1 MDLFAVVKLK
11 EPKRVTVGVRPL
23 REGEEPI
30 LQATEGH
37 LTVFG
42 PVARENSPPA
52 ATLVVPVQ
60 SVPPTGEQSPVEEE
74 AHVESS
80 NSVEILE
87 PVAEVQRGKRK
98 EASSGGYGTGTSKRR
113 RHLIADEESA
123 TPDDMSVSD
132 AEKSLPKSP
141 PLV

>member
-23 REGEEPI
+23 REGEQPI

-42 PVARENSPPA
+42 PAAPQDSPPA
-52 ATLVVPVQ
+52 AVLVAPVQ
-60 SVPPTGEQSPVEEE
+60 VVPPTEEKSPVEEE
-74 AHVESS
+74 THVEAS

-87 PVAEVQRGKRK
+87 PAEVRREKRK
-98 EASSGGYGTGTSKRR
+98 EASSGGYVVGTSKRR
-113 RHLIADEESA
+113 RRLIGEEESDAPDEMSA
-123 TPDDMSVSD
+123 TS
-132 AEKSLPKSP
+132 AQKNQARSP

>member
-23 REGEEPI
+23 REGEQPI

-42 PVARENSPPA
+42 PVEREDSPPA
-52 ATLVVPVQ
+52 AVLVAPVQ
-60 SVPPTGEQSPVEEE
+60 VVPPTEEKSPVEEE
-74 AHVESS
+74 THVESS

-87 PVAEVQRGKRK
+87 PAEVRREKRK
-98 EASSGGYGTGTSKRR
+98 EASSGGYGAGTSKRR

-123 TPDDMSVSD
+123 APDEMSYTS
-132 AEKSLPKSP
+132 AEKNQAKSP

>member
-23 REGEEPI
+23 REGEQPI

-42 PVARENSPPA
+42 PVAREDSPPA
-52 ATLVVPVQ
+52 AVFVAPVQ
-60 SVPPTGEQSPVEEE
+60 VVPPTEEQSPVEEE
-74 AHVESS
+74 THVESS

-87 PVAEVQRGKRK
+87 PVAEVRREKRK
-98 EASSGGYGTGTSKRR
+98 EASSGGYGAGTSKRR

-123 TPDDMSVSD
+123 APDDMSATS
-132 AEKSLPKSP
+132 AEKNQVKFP